1 MFRIAQR
8 ILAHLNERR
17 RLHSEKVAPSR
28 LNKQPVPP
36 RLRTLR
42 QRKGSSAAPGNL
54 KLLMLSRQSSYV
66 HARSLFSAIYQRN
79 PRLVVNDDMVLAPG
93 FQLALKAMSSA
104 LLYCSS
110 ALLASCQSTF
120 ADRDYPATLEL
131 VDEPVMDN
139 NESAKE

>member
-54 KLLMLSRQSSYV
+54 QSSYV